1 MLGLWD
7 TPEVSED
14 VVWKEESVH
23 KSLTPKSVEFLLVMV
38 TVALIFPS
46 SLEKLMGVNMERQQ
60 IEDQA
65 ICFEGRL
72 FCC

>member
-1 MLGLWD
+1 M
-7 TPEVSED
+7 
-14 VVWKEESVH
+14 H